1 MARVMRCAAR
11 GGAWAGVVLGLLLLA
26 ACAAPAPLSDTFPTI
41 AAPPA
46 DLATAEPASGAY
58 TVVQGV
64 YCGVAARPE
73 YGYTVRYPKIWL
85 ARGQGP
91 TTWLADNED
100 ALRPVGMVTSGAPP
114 ATDDLA
120 AWLAAR
126 WRERGLPALALT
138 PVAGTT
144 LGGQPAVRWDVQY
157 TAADGTALAG
167 YTAATV
173 VNGRLY
179 RVEVALPAAR
189 YGQLAR
195 AAELLAAWLLL
206 TPPPGQV
213 AT

>member
-1 MARVMRCAAR
+1 MARATHRAAPV
-11 GGAWAGVVLGLLLLA
+11 GAWAGVVLGLLLA
-26 ACAAPAPLSDTFPTI
+26 ACTAPAPLSDTFPTI

-46 DLATAEPASGAY
+46 DLATAAPASGAY

-100 ALRPVGMVTSGAPP
+100 ALRPVGLVTSGAPP

-120 AWLAAR
+120 AWLATQ
-126 WRERGLPALALT
+126 WRAQQLTALVLT
-138 PVAGTT
+138 PVE
-144 LGGQPAVRWDVQY
+144 GGMVGEHRAVRWDFRY
-157 TAADGTALAG
+157 IAADGTAMAG

-189 YGQLAR
+189 YGPLAR

-206 TPPPGQV
+206 TPLP
-213 AT
+213 